1 MLSLHILAVL
11 LLSGLLAYVQSANL
25 RALELVDGESFVKA
39 RREPETEN
47 SPISVCLRI
56 FPYRI
61 KNSVIPIIS
70 IRLETLDAEE
80 GFDAVTN
87 RFLEVWMIKN
97 GGRMKNGDEPFKIQT
112 VHYNFKNN
120 GDMGRGLDRY
130 PYQWYHMCFSFKKTG
145 PGLGE
150 QIYYA
155 NGEKIFHGQNMPITD
170 KYAWLQGNKIMVG
183 HTVSKL
189 VTTGG
194 SLYGLLTDVQVFNR
208 VLSVDEAVGYTNC
221 DKHLSGDIADWAND
235 DDWETV
241 GPMKTVY
248 VDSKRVCLYG
258 SSLLENVMIIP
269 AQLTYPGKIYSKY
282 FLL

>member
-1 MLSLHILAVL
+1 MKSHGIIAVL
-11 LLSGLLAYVQSANL
+11 LQFWLLAYVQSANL
-25 RALELVDGESFVKA
+25 GALELVDGESFVKA

-47 SPISVCLRI
+47 SPFSVCLRM

-61 KNSVIPIIS
+61 RDGVIPIIS
-70 IRLETLDAEE
+70 IRLESLDAEE
-80 GFDAVTN
+80 GFDADTN
-87 RFLEVWMIKN
+87 RYLEVWMMKN

-155 NGEKIFHGQNMPITD
+155 NGEKIFHGQNMSITD
-170 KYAWLQGNKIMVG
+170 KYAWLQGNKIKVG
-183 HTVSKL
+183 HTVSRL

-208 VLSVDEAVGYTNC
+208 VLSEDEAVGYTNC
-221 DKHLSGDIADWAND
+221 DKHLSGDIADWEND
-235 DDWETV
+235 EDWDIV
-241 GPMKTVY
+241 GSMKTVV
-248 VDSKRVCLYG
+248 VDSKTVCFYG
-258 SSLLENVMIIP
+258 SSLLENMMIIP
-269 AQLTYPGKIYSKY
+269 AQLTYSGKNSFTNK
-282 FLL
+282 